1 LRHGLKRIVMGDKEC
16 RDLEKCFKRTPN
28 KKDSKNSA
36 QNNNA
41 SFRKRLDYNASA
53 DLVHGDRDCQEMAAA
68 TATLAKTT
76 LGLEH
81 PSAPSLP
88 QYDDVYHSI
97 SQVNGM
103 INRMDLSTMK
113 KRCAELNLH
122 PMGKREAVKRRL
134 KEYYK
139 ETMLIEAGLIDPR
152 ENRNVDV
159 FVVIDFE
166 ATCEERNPADYKH
179 EIIEFPAVLVSSASG
194 EIVDIFHEYCRPV
207 INPVLSEFCRALTG
221 IEQSTV
227 DSADVFQ
234 KVHQRF
240 INWMFNK
247 HELGLTKTYS
257 IVTDGPFD
265 MGRFLFLQCTHLGM
279 EFPHYGNCWVNIRK
293 SFANYYKGDFYAKSQ
308 TTSTKLPGL
317 NAMLTLVGLEF
328 EGQPHSGL
336 DDAKNIARV
345 LLRLIA
351 DRAFVR
357 VNEKIIIKG
366 STCECGEA
374 DSPKLRSVAA
384 VPRRESEQWFKKQK
398 ELVKRNQC
406 QKKR

>member
-1 LRHGLKRIVMGDKEC
+1 MGDKEC

-28 KKDSKNSA
+28 KKDATKNA
-36 QNNNA
+36 ENNNA
-41 SFRKRLDYNASA
+41 TFRKCLDYRATA
-53 DLVHGDRDCQEMAAA
+53 EQDHGDKDCPEVAA
-68 TATLAKTT
+68 TTSTLAKTT
-76 LGLEH
+76 LEFE
-81 PSAPSLP
+81 PSTASSLP

-113 KRCAELNLH
+113 KRCVDLNLH

-139 ETMLIEAGLIDPR
+139 ETMLVEAGLIDPR

-227 DSADVFQ
+227 DSADVFE

-240 INWMFNK
+240 INWMFAKNQ
-247 HELGLTKTYS
+247 LGLNKTYS

-293 SFANYYKGDFYAKSQ
+293 SFANYYKGSYSRAAK
-308 TTSTKLPGL
+308 L
-317 NAMLTLVGLEF
+317 F
-328 EGQPHSGL
+328 
-336 DDAKNIARV
+336 
-345 LLRLIA
+345 
-351 DRAFVR
+351 
-357 VNEKIIIKG
+357 
-366 STCECGEA
+366 
-374 DSPKLRSVAA
+374 
-384 VPRRESEQWFKKQK
+384 
-398 ELVKRNQC
+398 
-406 QKKR
+406 

>member
-1 LRHGLKRIVMGDKEC
+1 MGDKEC

-28 KKDSKNSA
+28 KKDGTKNA
-36 QNNNA
+36 GNNNA
-41 SFRKRLDYNASA
+41 TFRKRLDYI
-53 DLVHGDRDCQEMAAA
+53 A
-68 TATLAKTT
+68 TANQDHANGDCPEVAVMSETFAQSTLDFQPSTT
-76 LGLEH
+76 
-81 PSAPSLP
+81 SSVS
-88 QYDDVYHSI
+88 QFDDVYHSI

-113 KRCAELNLH
+113 KRCVDLNLH

-139 ETMLIEAGLIDPR
+139 ETMLVEAGLIDPR

-207 INPVLSEFCRALTG
+207 INPVLSDFCRALTG

-227 DSADVFQ
+227 DSAEVFE

-240 INWMFNK
+240 INWMFTK
-247 HELGLTKTYS
+247 HELGHNKTYS

-279 EFPHYGNCWVNIRK
+279 QFPHYGNCWVNIRK
-293 SFANYYKGDFYAKSQ
+293 SFANYYKGTYSHLK
-308 TTSTKLPGL
+308 
-317 NAMLTLVGLEF
+317 
-328 EGQPHSGL
+328 
-336 DDAKNIARV
+336 V
-345 LLRLIA
+345 LHLG
-351 DRAFVR
+351 
-357 VNEKIIIKG
+357 N
-366 STCECGEA
+366 
-374 DSPKLRSVAA
+374 
-384 VPRRESEQWFKKQK
+384 W
-398 ELVKRNQC
+398 
-406 QKKR
+406 

>member
-1 LRHGLKRIVMGDKEC
+1 MGDKEC

-36 QNNNA
+36 KNNNA

-81 PSAPSLP
+81 PSAQSLP

-166 ATCEERNPADYKH
+166 ATCGEAKD
-179 EIIEFPAVLVSSASG
+179 IVSQSR
-194 EIVDIFHEYCRPV
+194 CRPL
-207 INPVLSEFCRALTG
+207 IHKNSMY
-221 IEQSTV
+221 
-227 DSADVFQ
+227 FQ
-234 KVHQRF
+234 KRGTLRITSTRSSSSPPSWSPLPQARLS
-240 INWMFNK
+240 ISS
-247 HELGLTKTYS
+247 TS
-257 IVTDGPFD
+257 IVA
-265 MGRFLFLQCTHLGM
+265 Q
-279 EFPHYGNCWVNIRK
+279 
-293 SFANYYKGDFYAKSQ
+293 
-308 TTSTKLPGL
+308 
-317 NAMLTLVGLEF
+317 
-328 EGQPHSGL
+328 
-336 DDAKNIARV
+336 
-345 LLRLIA
+345 
-351 DRAFVR
+351 
-357 VNEKIIIKG
+357 
-366 STCECGEA
+366 
-374 DSPKLRSVAA
+374 
-384 VPRRESEQWFKKQK
+384 
-398 ELVKRNQC
+398 
-406 QKKR
+406 